1 MKEQPWLDWDKMG
14 LTPDARMEIRE
25 LMPQLDFDAFMAGT
39 TPAKMRK
46 AMTKAVRPDEPKN
59 LVPIEFIRWVAQN
72 DCKWFGRRLK
82 PVKKKYLPKPTKFGV
97 DAGPDPGLT
106 NEQWDHIKAT
116 IATHAD
122 LIKGRSLADAMRI
135 IRTACSVNAEILMN
149 LPKRWQLWS
158 K

>member
-14 LTPDARMEIRE
+14 LTPDERMEIRE

-46 AMTKAVRPDEPKN
+46 AMTKAVRPDDPKN

-82 PVKKKYLPKPTKFGV
+82 PLRTKHVPV
-97 DAGPDPGLT
+97 DGEPDPGLT
-106 NEQWDHIKAT
+106 DQQWDHIKAT

-122 LIKGRSLADAMRI
+122 LIKGRSLAEAMRI

-149 LPKRWQLWS
+149 LPKRWRIWT
-158 K
+158 